1 MTAGESVAIVTGA
14 GSGIGRATAARLAAD
29 GATVVIVDIDPVT
42 AEETRELLAPTGAD
56 VQIAV
61 VDVGRRDQVDGLV
74 RGTVERYG
82 RLDIMVA
89 NAGIAID
96 RPFLQT
102 TERDLDRT
110 LSVNLKGVFFCGQAA
125 ARSMIERGTRGY
137 IVNVASTYA
146 EVCAVGSS
154 AYCASKAGVR
164 MLTKAMALELGPAG
178 IRVNA
183 VAPGWVRTGMNPLN
197 DAPEVARLETEIP
210 LGRVGTPED
219 VASVIAFLV
228 SDDAAYVSGATLF
241 VDGGWI
247 VR

>member
-1 MTAGESVAIVTGA
+1 
-14 GSGIGRATAARLAAD
+14 
-29 GATVVIVDIDPVT
+29 
-42 AEETRELLAPTGAD
+42 
-56 VQIAV
+56 
-61 VDVGRRDQVDGLV
+61 
-74 RGTVERYG
+74 
-82 RLDIMVA
+82 
-89 NAGIAID
+89 
-96 RPFLQT
+96 
-102 TERDLDRT
+102 
-110 LSVNLKGVFFCGQAA
+110 
-125 ARSMIERGTRGY
+125 
-137 IVNVASTYA
+137 
-146 EVCAVGSS
+146 
-154 AYCASKAGVR
+154 